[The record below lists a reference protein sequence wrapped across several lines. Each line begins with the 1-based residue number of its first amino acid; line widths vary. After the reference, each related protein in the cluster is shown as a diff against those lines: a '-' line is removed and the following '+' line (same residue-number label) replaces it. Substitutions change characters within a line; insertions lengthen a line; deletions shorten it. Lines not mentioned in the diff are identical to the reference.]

1 MDNQR
6 KKKPKVLRTVL
17 FIAAVGAGLVIFNY
31 PAIHKWFNHGFAIVY
46 YNKGIDYDNG
56 KGVKKDYKK
65 ADYWFHK
72 SAMLGYRYAELDL
85 GYNYEFGEGVARNYK
100 KEIKWY
106 RKAGMQKVPQAEYNL
121 GLAYGID
128 GIGNIPKAIY
138 WMQKAE
144 VHHGFRRSA
153 KSYIKLLEKYQ
164 ALEFQNRMEKSNN
177 EFMNKFL
184 AAGG

>member
-6 KKKPKVLRTVL
+6 KKKPKVLHTVL
-17 FIAAVGAGLVIFNY
+17 FIAAVAAGLVIFNY

-106 RKAGMQKVPQAEYNL
+106 RKAAMQKVPQAEYNL
-121 GLAYGID
+121 GLAY

-144 VHHGFRRSA
+144 VHHGFHRSA
-153 KSYIKLLEKYQ
+153 KSYIIR
-164 ALEFQNRMEKSNN
+164 ALEIQKSLAKFNN
-177 EFMNKFL
+177 EFMNKF
-184 AAGG
+184 